1 MPLSAGSITR
11 TLPAP
16 PLGPEGDLALFL
28 DMDGVLAALAPTP
41 EAVVADVRRTA
52 VLKALDEAL
61 GGRVAIISGRTISE
75 IDRISG
81 MAGLSASGIHGLER
95 RRRDGSV
102 DHRDASPR
110 VAEAVD
116 AFHKFAGSHPG
127 TIVEDKGGSAGLHYR
142 QAPGATSAAIALAQ
156 RLAGETE
163 LDLQPGHMVL
173 ELKTPGTDKGRA
185 LSAFMA
191 ETPFAGATPV
201 MVGDDLTDEAGFRAA
216 ESLGG
221 YGILVG
227 PMRETAA
234 RYGLPDVPAVL
245 DWLEA
250 VAAARA

>member
-1 MPLSAGSITR
+1 
-11 TLPAP
+11 
-16 PLGPEGDLALFL
+16 
-28 DMDGVLAALAPTP
+28 
-41 EAVVADVRRTA
+41 
-52 VLKALDEAL
+52 
-61 GGRVAIISGRTISE
+61 
-75 IDRISG
+75 
-81 MAGLSASGIHGLER
+81 
-95 RRRDGSV
+95 
-102 DHRDASPR
+102 
-110 VAEAVD
+110 
-116 AFHKFAGSHPG
+116 
-127 TIVEDKGGSAGLHYR
+127 
-142 QAPGATSAAIALAQ
+142 
-156 RLAGETE
+156 
-163 LDLQPGHMVL
+163 MVL